1 MTYVLTVKRLKSDV
15 IQTTGEFQ
23 LHVNGALQLTGF
35 TLELPWRDNERQVS
49 CIPPGKYRLKHFH
62 SPKFGRCLELQQV
75 PGRDAI
81 LIHAGNYNRDTH
93 GCILIGAN
101 LIDLNKDGNLDVT
114 SSKVTMLRL
123 MNSIGGETDGFI
135 NIS

>member
-1 MTYVLTVKRLKSDV
+1 MFEISVKRTRTDD
-15 IQTTGEFQ
+15 IQTTGQFT
-23 LHVNGALQLTGF
+23 LVVNGVLKLTGY

-62 SPKFGRCLELQQV
+62 SVKFGHCLELQQV
-75 PGRDAI
+75 PDRDAI

-101 LIDLNKDGNLDVT
+101 LVDINQDGNMDVT
-114 SSKVTMLRL
+114 SSKVTMERM
-123 MNSIGGETDGFI
+123 MNSIGGETDGYI
-135 NIS
+135 QIT

>member
-1 MTYVLTVKRLKSDV
+1 MFEITVKRTRTDD
-15 IQTTGEFQ
+15 IQTTGQFT
-23 LHVNGALQLTGF
+23 LVVNGALQLTGF
-35 TLELPWRDNERQVS
+35 TLELPWRNNERQVS

-62 SPKFGRCLELQQV
+62 SVKFGRCLELQQV

-114 SSKVTMLRL
+114 SSKVTMSRL

>member
-1 MTYVLTVKRLKSDV
+1 MFEILVKRTRTDG
-15 IQTTGEFQ
+15 IQTTGQFT
-23 LHVNGALQLTGF
+23 LIVNGAMKLTGF
-35 TLELPWRDNERQVS
+35 TLELPWKDNERQVS
-49 CIPPGKYRLKHFH
+49 CIPPGKYRLKHFN
-62 SPKFGRCLELQQV
+62 SVKFGHCLELQQV

-114 SSKVTMLRL
+114 SSKVTMERL
-123 MNSIGGETDGFI
+123 MNCIGGETDGFI
-135 NIS
+135 QIT